1 MLRFRPL
8 TPEFLKRCAGILTD
22 FLTPEHL
29 DKSVLQTGLI
39 ENFKRGYYLN
49 SKQEIEDF
57 KVSRS
62 QLCSFLNTQYPYM
75 KITLNLLFDEYI
87 NKKKRPPLT
96 TIKQNSILTPEML
109 HMMRL
114 VNPKFH
120 SQIELDLI
128 YSSKLHGQSFNRLAQ
143 NLVGWPSPT
152 LVLLKTSY
160 RGFEG
165 DIKTNVMG
173 AMTFSAWEDKL
184 GYFGDGHAFLFTLK
198 PYFQTL
204 RAKTGNHDRN
214 YMYLNTNAIKGK

>member
-1 MLRFRPL
+1 
-8 TPEFLKRCAGILTD
+8 
-22 FLTPEHL
+22 
-29 DKSVLQTGLI
+29 
-39 ENFKRGYYLN
+39 
-49 SKQEIEDF
+49 
-57 KVSRS
+57 
-62 QLCSFLNTQYPYM
+62 M